1 MKKIFLV
8 ILAALSLLALTACS
22 QKDNPAETRIIAT
35 KKLLKKGK
43 IKIAITGQ
51 WSSQNGIFIWQG
63 AKLAADEINK
73 AGGVLGAQIELL
85 RFEDNNKVS
94 QGAEV
99 AGKITEDQEIC
110 AVIGHYSSS
119 VSLFNS
125 ALYHYYGIL
134 MLTPFSTNTTLTKQG
149 LPYVLRNIPD
159 NNMFAREAVRFCER
173 QNWNRVMALYLNNY
187 YCRELLDSFE
197 QYCGERGVIVPDRVG
212 YEDVYSLK
220 NYTEIATKWKNNYE
234 FDAIFIAGFL
244 PQAAEIVSIFR
255 SEGINCPIIGSIDF
269 DAPIFFSV
277 GDCKNENNFYCVSNY
292 DPNSK
297 YKPFREFK
305 DAFIAEYKGEP
316 NWEACQAYDAVKVL
330 STAIQKAG
338 SVQPDAVADALK
350 SEKQWNEAAGP
361 YRFNK
366 NGEIGKLLFFKKSEG
381 GEFKIF
387 EEQK

>member
-1 MKKIFLV
+1 MKKILLA
-8 ILAALSLLALTACS
+8 ILAALALASCS
-22 QKDNPAETRIIAT
+22 QRDNPAETRVIAT
-35 KKLLKKGK
+35 KRLLKKGK

-51 WSSQNGIFIWQG
+51 WLSQNGIFIWQG

-73 AGGVLGAQIELL
+73 DGGVLGAQIELL

-149 LPYVLRNIPD
+149 LPYVLRNIPA
-159 NNMFAREAVRFCER
+159 NNMFAKETVNFCER
-173 QNWNRVMALYLNNY
+173 QGWDRVMALYLNNF

-197 QYCGERGVIVPDRVG
+197 QYCGERGIIVPDRMG

-220 NYTEIATKWKNNYE
+220 NYTDIATKWKNNYD
-234 FDAIFIAGFL
+234 FDAIFLAGFL

-255 SEGINCPIIGSIDF
+255 SDGIKCPIIGSIDF
-269 DAPIFFSV
+269 DSTAFFSM
-277 GDCKNENNFYCVSNY
+277 GDNKNENNFYCVSNY
-292 DPNSK
+292 DPDYN
-297 YKPFREFK
+297 YKPFLAFK
-305 DAFIAEYKGEP
+305 DSFRAAYNEDP
-316 NWEACQAYDAVKVL
+316 NWEACQAYDAVRVL
-330 STAIQKAG
+330 AKAIQKAKG
-338 SVQPDAVADALK
+338 VSPAAVADALK
-350 SEKQWNEAAGP
+350 TEKEWDEAAGP
-361 YRFNK
+361 YRFNE
-366 NGEIGKLLFFKKSEG
+366 NGEITKQLFFKKSEG

-387 EEQK
+387 EE